1 MTETG
6 FLLRRNS
13 LWIDYQA
20 YLKTNLSKSGS
31 VTVKQKSHRLVTSK
45 SNPALRPTVKP
56 RVGPDAAVNMKGRLK
71 DQPIVAQG
79 YPGQA
84 IKSDGSLKET
94 KEFPQR
100 PIKSRIDQNEAL
112 RFQGQ
117 PVNIKETGKEAEVIG
132 QKAEVKVQG
141 QPMRSKTVQKEA
153 EAIDE
158 KAAGNEVGN
167 KQTGGRQLL
176 NIQRMG
182 EIEFQMEEEDDIP
195 IKPELEI
202 QSENGKLL
210 PWEQGGTFGDIQKVC
225 LFFKLGIFISV
236 CLLFVC

>member
-1 MTETG
+1 M
-6 FLLRRNS
+6 
-13 LWIDYQA
+13 
-20 YLKTNLSKSGS
+20 NLSKSGS
-31 VTVKQKSHRLVTSK
+31 VTIKQKSHRLVTSK

-71 DQPIVAQG
+71 GQPIVAQG
-79 YPGQA
+79 HPGQA

-100 PIKSRIDQNEAL
+100 PIKSRVDQNEAL

-117 PVNIKETGKEAEVIG
+117 PVNIKETGKEAE
-132 QKAEVKVQG
+132 
-141 QPMRSKTVQKEA
+141 
-153 EAIDE
+153 AIDE
-158 KAAGNEVGN
+158 KAAGNDVGT

-176 NIQRMG
+176 NIQSMG

-202 QSENGKLL
+202 QPENGKLL
-210 PWEQGGTFGDIQKVC
+210 PWEQGGTFDDIQKVC
-225 LFFKLGIFISV
+225 
-236 CLLFVC
+236 